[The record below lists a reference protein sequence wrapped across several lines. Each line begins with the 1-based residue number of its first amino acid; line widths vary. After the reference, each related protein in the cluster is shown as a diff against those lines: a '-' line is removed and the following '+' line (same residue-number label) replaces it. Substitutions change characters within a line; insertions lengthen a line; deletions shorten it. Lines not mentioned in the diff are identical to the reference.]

1 MRLKAPPSPSRSIY
15 TPLQY
20 EVKTILT
27 PIPRI
32 SLTLTSSTSG
42 INLCTDT
49 EPTAAAAQNNSS
61 SDDEP
66 TRQPYIT
73 SLIYAEDQ
81 QIPLSEYDDF
91 FIQPASINDQEQV
104 TAKNM
109 IVASRSMP
117 ISLDQSDYIEPL
129 AYTSNEVIDTDL
141 EHGRFSP
148 TELASS
154 KVEARSDGY
163 LDMSAVH
170 YSTTDCWNNQHHT

>member
-32 SLTLTSSTSG
+32 SLTLTSSTSS
-42 INLCTDT
+42 INLQCTDT

-91 FIQPASINDQEQV
+91 FNQPASINDQEQV

-117 ISLDQSDYIEPL
+117 ISLDQSGYIDPL
-129 AYTSNEVIDTDL
+129 AYTSNEVIDT

-148 TELASS
+148 TELAVAKWRHDRMATWICHLSCT
-154 KVEARSDGY
+154 
-163 LDMSAVH
+163 L
-170 YSTTDCWNNQHHT
+170 QHNK